1 MNQQNQHE
9 ENETPRFLIILAY
22 FLAFASFLVGFWH
35 AYLGLKAIKFFETEY
50 GALLVAAVALAF
62 VTATYGMLVRGR
74 ILFIF
79 PYLLAAT
86 AMMIFNFNF
95 FYPSDFKED
104 LVREAATELK
114 DSLNSYSV
122 RFNID
127 IEDTVLNDIRTLKR
141 KAEDLYNEIRYR
153 NGRGEVA
160 NDHLSLINNILLK
173 YDMDPIKLSEGG
185 PKDEEAEDFK
195 KVIDPAINQLYLKS
209 TGAKKAQELYELDT
223 AFLGLKNR
231 SIPILQIIETD
242 TTKINIKQVKNNI
255 ENNPRNIAEIIRIAT
270 KANSHI
276 KSYNEIKKSEDS
288 NFKGLDALSTD
299 IKNIG
304 EIHHT
309 LPSAWLKLNGKN
321 ESHKIGTIKNI
332 LLVMFFD
339 LAIPLV
345 MFFMLY
351 NNSIKQKKR
360 IKGPIP
366 VPVQ

>member
-1 MNQQNQHE
+1 
-9 ENETPRFLIILAY
+9 
-22 FLAFASFLVGFWH
+22 VGFWH

-74 ILFIF
+74 IWFIF

-114 DSLNSYSV
+114 DSLNSYKERFSLDIDVKALIDIADLETYAKSLDTEV
-122 RFNID
+122 RNREGRGRVAEEQLSRINKILAKYGKEPIILSKGGSKAQEADDFKENID
-127 IEDTVLNDIRTLKR
+127 RVINDI
-141 KAEDLYNEIRYR
+141 
-153 NGRGEVA
+153 
-160 NDHLSLINNILLK
+160 LL
-173 YDMDPIKLSEGG
+173 
-185 PKDEEAEDFK
+185 
-195 KVIDPAINQLYLKS
+195 QS
-209 TGAKKAQELYELDT
+209 TGAKKAKELSRLDS
-223 AFLGLKNR
+223 AFSRLKDS
-231 SIPILQIIETD
+231 SITVLQKIETD

-255 ENNPRNIAEIIRIAT
+255 ENNPQNIAKIIHIAT
-270 KANSHI
+270 SANSLI
-276 KSYNEIKKSEDS
+276 KGHNEIKKSEDS
-288 NFKGLDALSTD
+288 NFKGLNALSTD

-309 LPSAWLKLNGKN
+309 LPSAWLKLKGKN